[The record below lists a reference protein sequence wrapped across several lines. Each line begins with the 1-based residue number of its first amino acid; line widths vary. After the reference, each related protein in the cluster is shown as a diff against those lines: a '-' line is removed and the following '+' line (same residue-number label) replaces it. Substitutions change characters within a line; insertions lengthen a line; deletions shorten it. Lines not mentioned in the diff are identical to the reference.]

1 MFLRFWRIF
10 MSTVLV
16 IGATG
21 QVGRV
26 VVEEAVRRGLGVRA
40 QTRDVERA
48 RGLLPDGVEVV
59 KASPPLPT
67 NCVP

>member
-1 MFLRFWRIF
+1 

-48 RGLLPDGVEVV
+48 RVLLPDGVEVV
-59 KASPPLPT
+59 KSSPPLPT